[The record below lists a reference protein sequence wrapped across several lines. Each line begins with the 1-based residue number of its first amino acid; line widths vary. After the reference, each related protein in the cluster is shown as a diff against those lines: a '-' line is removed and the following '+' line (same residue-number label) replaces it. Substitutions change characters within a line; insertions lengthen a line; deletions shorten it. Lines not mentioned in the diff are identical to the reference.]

1 MAAREEAL
9 SGAKV
14 KGGPGSHRPRETE
27 PPDTSELGERVSSH
41 VWRASIPTAHLS
53 GSGMPS

>member
-14 KGGPGSHRPRETE
+14 KGGPGSHRPHETE
-27 PPDTSELGERVSSH
+27 PPDTSELGDGVSSH
-41 VWRASIPTAHLS
+41 LLRESIPTAHLA
-53 GSGMPS
+53 GSGTPS